1 MRTTET
7 HEDSMK
13 LCIYNNETWD
23 LIQTIET
30 EDLDTAMTEAENHG
44 RSVDW
49 SADYSY
55 KTIDEDTNET

>member
-1 MRTTET
+1 
-7 HEDSMK
+7 MK